1 MNDFLQYL
9 LACINDDFFR
19 YILICTVLVLILIG
33 IGYII
38 YLTLQSPY
46 EYPYFTYEF
55 DVSGKRLPKVENLI
69 DTFIIDGNFALIH
82 KHYKTV
88 QNWKADC
95 QANIDKLHLLKK
107 LRQKQYYDCLDDDN
121 MFEFLLIRQQTRY
134 EQSNYKKS
142 SYKVNVIDEE
152 YSYSYSDLKT
162 RYEKLKEINFECTL
176 LEYHSKNQRKLMTP
190 NLRKQI
196 MVRDNYTCQL
206 CGKYMPDEIGLHI
219 DHIIPVSKGGKTIPS
234 NLQVLCSKCNGHKSN
249 NLNQKGT

>member
-9 LACINDDFFR
+9 LECLSDDFFL
-19 YILICTVLVLILIG
+19 YFFIICTVVILISMV

-38 YLTLQSPY
+38 YLITQVLKSPY

-55 DVSGKRLPKVENLI
+55 DVSRKRLPKIENLI
-69 DTFIIDGNFALIH
+69 DTFIIEGNFTLIH
-82 KHYKTV
+82 EHYKTV
-88 QNWKADC
+88 QDWKTDC
-95 QANIDKLHLLKK
+95 QTNIDKQHLLKN
-107 LRQKQYYDCLDDDN
+107 LRQRQYFDCLDDDN

-134 EQSNYKKS
+134 EQYNYHKS
-142 SYKVNVIDEE
+142 SYKVDVVDKE
-152 YSYSYSDLKT
+152 YTYSYSDLKT
-162 RYEKLKEINFECTL
+162 RYKKLEEIDFECTL
-176 LEYHSKNQRKLMTP
+176 LEYHSKSQRKLMTP

-196 MVRDNYTCQL
+196 MIRDNYTCQL

-249 NLNQKGT
+249 N